1 MKMTAAL
8 PAGGRLPGRGGRR
21 GWEGAGLM
29 GGVPDPDVDALL
41 RSSQPLRKR

>member
-1 MKMTAAL
+1 MTASL
-8 PAGGRLPGRGGRR
+8 PAGDRLPIGG
-21 GWEGAGLM
+21 GHGVYDAIGVGML